1 MSTGGDT
8 SDGAVPMDRLKETVE
23 ELVLKTLEGARAQS
37 TSESAG
43 GGKWGY
49 RGVASRVSP
58 VSPRM
63 TGDARRGTFPNKNS
77 NGAGL

>member
-1 MSTGGDT
+1 MSTGNDT
-8 SDGAVPMDRLKETVE
+8 SNGVVPMDWLKATVE

-37 TSESAG
+37 TSEPAS

-63 TGDARRGTFPNKNS
+63 TGDTRRGTFPNKNT
-77 NGAGL
+77 NGDGL